1 MSDGSGEI
9 IIKGG
14 SCEIYFDHDVF
25 QHDQVDP
32 KKRSHATLN
41 IKQII
46 ISGDEQ
52 FSDYDSGE
60 HPTKFTGTIKVICR

>member
-1 MSDGSGEI
+1 MSDGSGVI

-25 QHDQVDP
+25 RVDESDP
-32 KKRSHATLN
+32 KKRKHETLN

-46 ISGDEQ
+46 ISGDGQ
-52 FSDYDSGE
+52 FADHDTGE
-60 HPTKFTGTIKVICR
+60 HPTKFEGTIKIICG